1 MALHGFGALTT
12 HHGCLRF
19 TMGLGLITLIGLV
32 LLGITNTIP
41 LLVAAIFFAI
51 FSLLSL
57 TLAANVMRVA
67 RLIPPTPAHARLLN
81 DHARVIEELAPEGR
95 VLIQGEN
102 WAATLDP
109 AFASQRIPVGQVVRV
124 VHVVDL
130 RLIVTPSVETLVAQ
144 AQALPPAPW
153 LSA

>member
-1 MALHGFGALTT
+1 MTLQGFGALTA

-19 TMGLGLITLIGLV
+19 TMGLGLITFIGLV
-32 LLGITNTIP
+32 LLGITNMIP
-41 LLVAAIFFAI
+41 FLVAAMLIAI

-57 TLAANVMRVA
+57 ILAVNVIRFA
-67 RLIPPTPAHARLLN
+67 RSIPPTSAHARLLN
-81 DHARVIEELAPEGR
+81 DHARVIEELAPHGR

-109 AFASQRIPVGQVVRV
+109 AFADQRIPVGQLVRV
-124 VHVVDL
+124 IHVVDL

-144 AQALPPAPW
+144 ARALPPT
-153 LSA
+153 SRQSK